1 VGLKRGTPTEGR
13 PASSDAAPTTN
24 GDWPAP
30 NHAPES
36 VTPEELEAIRKA
48 VDDAASVG
56 GALWLSYLFV
66 LFYLAVATGAVTHT
80 DLFFENPVKLPF
92 LNIELPLLAFFT
104 LAPVLFII
112 MHAYALVHLV
122 MLTEKAKRF
131 HHKNN
136 GKDERAE
143 SLRWQLPSNIFIQFL
158 AGPKDIR
165 GGRFGMSLR
174 AIAWITL
181 VIAPILL
188 LLMMQIQFLPF
199 HSSFITWTHRV
210 ILFADLL
217 LLWWLWRKILSDEV
231 HSDGH
236 QPSRPWTVV
245 GLALSFCVA
254 LFSWAVVTFPGEWQT
269 EHLVAWRIFPT
280 SDDAGRPITVP
291 FHDWVFNSKVD
302 PVARRRWLAFSSTLV
317 LTGFNVLEGLGI
329 DDPDKAKWREF
340 IFRARGRDLK
350 GASFAFASLPR
361 VDFTGAELQ
370 GASFYKAQLDRVS
383 LDKAQ
388 LQGASLY
395 GAVLHDA
402 FLVDAH
408 LEHSMLNEVEL
419 QGALLDRANLEGA
432 SLDRAHLEGASF
444 DLAQLRGASFDHAHL
459 EGATLN
465 GAQLQASN
473 FNSAYLEGGMLDG
486 AQLQGADLTNVGLQ
500 GGSLQYAQ
508 LQGASLQLASL
519 QATDLS
525 GALLWR
531 TNHRAPPEVPRPA
544 AVKLSDAADQ
554 WSPVWGDQGDGTIH
568 PWNDDAYGNLRR
580 MIEFLPYQGLPRI
593 RNLDCAL
600 ASCDPTQPPPP
611 EAAAWRNLLEAAR
624 VDDSAFVKAL
634 AAELKPLVC
643 SGGDDAIYVLRGLLR
658 RSQSNRPLFGP
669 VKTPFRLQAVGP
681 EAPALIDFILGKDC
695 PVSASLTDA
704 DRATLLQIKRQTA
717 PD

>member
-1 VGLKRGTPTEGR
+1 MRAGCGGHVRTGDERERQGRRSGGDQEGGRRRGFG
-13 PASSDAAPTTN
+13 
-24 GDWPAP
+24 
-30 NHAPES
+30 
-36 VTPEELEAIRKA
+36 
-48 VDDAASVG
+48 G

-66 LFYLAVATGAVTHT
+66 LFYLAVATGAVTYT

-92 LNIELPLLAFFT
+92 LNIELPLLAFFF

-131 HHKNN
+131 HHKDN
-136 GKDERAE
+136 GTEERAE
-143 SLRWQLPSNIFIQFL
+143 NLRWQLPSNIFIQFL
-158 AGPKDIR
+158 AGPADIR
-165 GGRFGMSLR
+165 GGHFGTSLR

-210 ILFADLL
+210 ILFADLG
-217 LLWWLWRKILSDEV
+217 LLWWLWRKILWDEV
-231 HSDGH
+231 HDDRTRR
-236 QPSRPWTVV
+236 PSRAWAVV
-245 GLALSFCVA
+245 CGALSLCVV
-254 LFSWAVVTFPGEWQT
+254 LFSWTAATFSGEWQGDHWP
-269 EHLVAWRIFPT
+269 EDWRIFPT
-280 SDDAGRPITVP
+280 SDDAGRPITVS

-302 PVARRRWLAFSSTLV
+302 PVARRRWLPFSSTLV

-329 DDPDKAKWREF
+329 DDPAKAKWRDF

-350 GASFAFASLPR
+350 GESFVLASLPR

-383 LDKAQ
+383 LEKAQ

-402 FLVDAH
+402 LLVDAH

-419 QGALLDRANLEGA
+419 QGASLYRANLDGA
-432 SLDRAHLEGASF
+432 SLDRAQLQGALL

-473 FNSAYLEGGMLDG
+473 FNSAYLGGAMLDG
-486 AQLQGADLTNVGLQ
+486 AQLQGADLTYVGLQ
-500 GGSLQYAQ
+500 GASLQYAQ
-508 LQGASLQLASL
+508 LQGASLQLPSL

-531 TNHRAPPEVPRPA
+531 TNHWAPPQVPQPA
-544 AVKLSDAADQ
+544 AVKLSDSADQ

-568 PWNDDAYGNLRR
+568 PWNDEAYGNLRR

-611 EAAAWRNLLEAAR
+611 EAAG
-624 VDDSAFVKAL
+624 L
-634 AAELKPLVC
+634 AK
-643 SGGDDAIYVLRGLLR
+643 
-658 RSQSNRPLFGP
+658 
-669 VKTPFRLQAVGP
+669 
-681 EAPALIDFILGKDC
+681 
-695 PVSASLTDA
+695 LT
-704 DRATLLQIKRQTA
+704 
-717 PD
+717 